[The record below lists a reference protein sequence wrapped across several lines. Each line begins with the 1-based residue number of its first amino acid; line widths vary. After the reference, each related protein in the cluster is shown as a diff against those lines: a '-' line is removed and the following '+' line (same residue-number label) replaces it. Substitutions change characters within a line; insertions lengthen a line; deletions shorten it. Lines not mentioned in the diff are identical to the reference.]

1 MTTKADFTEEEWK
14 QVLEGPTSAGM
25 IVTTAEK
32 GGTFRETFAMA
43 GAYTDAR
50 KEHGAS
56 ELLDEIV
63 THRPKTE
70 RIKAHSKE
78 ELKDA
83 YLEEI
88 RTAVGARRGQGDPGG
103 ARRLPTLRRQPGEEG
118 RPREEG
124 EGLRGRRH
132 RGRGRG
138 DRRDRRSARHRL
150 RRRRRGPTDGRRAQG
165 PRQEGLRQG
174 AEAPADRAGPPA
186 GMDRPR
192 GPEGRR
198 PLRGPRHRGQGR
210 HDPPDHRKDSTRG

>member
-25 IVTTAEK
+25 IVTTAES

-63 THRPKTE
+63 THRPKTD
-70 RIKAHSKE
+70 RPKAHSKE

-88 RTAVGARRGQGDPGG
+88 RTAAGLVAAKATPQELDDYRLFVVNLAKKVAAAKEEKGSDGG
-103 ARRLPTLRRQPGEEG
+103 VSP
-118 RPREEG
+118 
-124 EGLRGRRH
+124 
-132 RGRGRG
+132 
-138 DRRDRRSARHRL
+138 
-150 RRRRRGPTDGRRAQG
+150 
-165 PRQEGLRQG
+165 
-174 AEAPADRAGPPA
+174 AEAAAITEIEAALG
-186 GMDRPR
+186 
-192 GPEGRR
+192 
-198 PLRGPRHRGQGR
+198 
-210 HDPPDHRKDSTRG
+210 T